1 MGFMTLKN
9 YKMKKISIILL
20 LAIMFASCKDA
31 LETQP
36 NDRYTE
42 ETFWTSEKTAMAGL
56 TGCYQ
61 VLTSNGLYGYAT
73 PLWEETATPNAYN
86 YDNSAGFGVI
96 ALGTHTA
103 TNALTGNIVLG
114 VIGTRWLDCYRG
126 IGRCNTF
133 LEKVNE
139 VPMADALKDR
149 TKAEAKFLRG
159 LYYSLLATY
168 YGGVPLILD
177 PPNLDAQGK
186 LPRNTREEVVQQVIK
201 DMDEAAA
208 VLPPKYTGNDIG
220 RATSGAALAIKA
232 RMLLFEASPLNN
244 PSNDVAKWTA
254 AANAAKA
261 VMDLPGTGYGLFPN
275 YRQLFLPANENKQ
288 ETVFD
293 VQYTISAAGFGNSF
307 DLINR
312 LYNTNAPLRDLV
324 NAYDM
329 KDGLPP
335 AQSPLYDASKPYDNR
350 DPRMYQTIVYPGDTY
365 LAAPVTNTTFK
376 QTGYG
381 VKKYG
386 IYDKEAVAP
395 ADLINSA
402 GRSQTNYMVVRY
414 ADVLLMYA
422 EAQNEVLAAPDISVR
437 NAIELVRQRAGLVPY
452 QVSTTL
458 TKLQMRELIRH
469 ERRIEFACEGFY
481 YTDIRR
487 WKLAETVLVGPIFNA
502 LNQQIVN
509 RSFNPLRDYWWPI
522 AQTQRELNPN
532 LIQNPNY

>member
-1 MGFMTLKN
+1 
-9 YKMKKISIILL
+9 MKQISIILL
-20 LAIMFASCKDA
+20 LAIVFTSCKDA
-31 LETQP
+31 LDTQP

-42 ETFWTSEKTAMAGL
+42 ETFWTSEKTALAGL

-61 VLTSNGLYGYAT
+61 VLTSNSLYGYAT

-103 TNALTGNIVLG
+103 SNAQTGNIVTG
-114 VIGTRWLDCYRG
+114 VIEGRWKDCYRG

-133 LEKVNE
+133 LKKVND

-168 YGGVPLILD
+168 YGGAPLILD
-177 PPNLDAQGK
+177 PPDLDSQGK
-186 LPRNTREEVVQQVIK
+186 LPRNSRQEVVQQVIK

-220 RATSGAALAIKA
+220 RATSGAALAVKA

-244 PSNDVAKWTA
+244 PSGDAVKWTA

-261 VMDLPGTGYGLFPN
+261 VMDLPGAGYGLFPN

-288 ETVFD
+288 ETIFD
-293 VQYTISAAGFGNSF
+293 VQYTISAPGFGNSF

-312 LYNTNAPLRDLV
+312 LYNTNAPLRDLI

-329 KDGLPP
+329 KDGLSP
-335 AQSPLYDASKPYDNR
+335 AQSPLYDATKPYENR
-350 DPRMYQTIVYPGDTY
+350 DPRMYQSIVYPGDTY
-365 LAAPVTNTTFK
+365 LGAPVTNSTFK

-386 IYDKEAVAP
+386 IYDKEAVP
-395 ADLINSA
+395 SADLINSA
-402 GRSQTNYMVVRY
+402 GRSQINYMVIRY
-414 ADVLLMYA
+414 ADILLMYA
-422 EAQNEVLAAPDISVR
+422 EAQNEVLTAPDAAVR
-437 NAIELVRQRAGLVPY
+437 NTVELVRQRAGLVPY
-452 QVSTTL
+452 QVPVTL
-458 TKLQMRELIRH
+458 TKPQMRELIRH
-469 ERRIEFACEGFY
+469 ERRIEFAFEGFY

-487 WKLAETVLVGPIFNA
+487 WKIAELVLPGPVFNSQ
-502 LNQQIVN
+502 NQQIVIRN
-509 RSFNPLRDYWWPI
+509 FNPLRDYWWPI

-532 LIQNPNY
+532 LAQNDNY